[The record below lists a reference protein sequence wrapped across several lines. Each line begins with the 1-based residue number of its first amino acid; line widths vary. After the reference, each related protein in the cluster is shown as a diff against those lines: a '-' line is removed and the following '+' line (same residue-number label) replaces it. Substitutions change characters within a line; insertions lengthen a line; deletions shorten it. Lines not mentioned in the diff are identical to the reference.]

1 MVEKD
6 KSKLKKFHNYDE
18 DIVYHYCSI
27 DALFNIVKSK
37 SFWLTSLKSSND
49 ARELKYGQQLYH
61 QVLTEMIA
69 AETDENNKFAYKTIF
84 DEASKKEIINEI
96 DNGAFYGLSF
106 VRTRDSLT
114 HWNSYGSGG
123 TGVAI
128 GLNKWMFKH
137 LFESYAI
144 IDMFSNW
151 VHFERIIYNLDEQKK
166 YIKWLIDDRLEIFRN
181 SAFEFDEM
189 EAVPDMSYYRKH
201 DFICKSLYYAG
212 HDMIVPKLK
221 HSGFIDE
228 SEERLFIRSG
238 EADNL
243 INLIESTPIESDILK
258 RNIINH
264 LIEMIELLG
273 VNEKNINFGVIGGTI
288 RPYFNL
294 DLSAIWSNA
303 LITEIIVGPK
313 CYQNKSELRQ
323 FLRQYGLKGTKIID
337 SKIPVR

>member
-6 KSKLKKFHNYDE
+6 KSKLKKYHKYDE

-27 DALFNIVKSK
+27 DALFNIIKSK
-37 SFWLTSLKSSND
+37 SFWLTSLNSSND
-49 ARELKYGQQLYH
+49 TRELKHGKQLYH
-61 QVLTEMIA
+61 QVLSEMIDT
-69 AETDENNKFAYKTIF
+69 ETDENKKFAYRTIF
-84 DEASKKEIINEI
+84 NEASKKEIKREV
-96 DNGAFYGLSF
+96 DSGDFYGLSF

-114 HWNSYGSGG
+114 HWNSYGSDS

-144 IDMFSNW
+144 MDMFSNW

-166 YIKWLIDDRLEIFRN
+166 YIKWIIDDRLEMFRN
-181 SAFEFDEM
+181 SVFKIDGL
-189 EAVPDMSYYRKH
+189 EAMPDMSYYREH
-201 DFICKSLYYAG
+201 DFICKSLYYSG
-212 HDMIVPKLK
+212 HDMIVPKFK

-243 INLIESTPIESDILK
+243 INLIESTPIESDAIK

-264 LIEMIELLG
+264 LIEVIELLG
-273 VNEKNINFGVIGGTI
+273 VSEKNINFGVIGGTI
-288 RPYFNL
+288 RPYYKL
-294 DLSAIWSNA
+294 DLSVIWSNA

-313 CYQNKSELRQ
+313 CYQNKTELRH
-323 FLRQYGLKGTKIID
+323 FLKQYGLKGTKIID